1 MGKSNKWAKEQL
13 KKLYGRGC
21 FFNRGHIAERIEEI
35 GGIKSFRKFKEE
47 KRYKGKPISHQITY
61 HHLVHKSER
70 AEKLP

>member
-1 MGKSNKWAKEQL
+1 MGKSNQWAKEQL
-13 KKLYGRGC
+13 KKLYGRDC